1 MSSLDTDLLL
11 PPRGPVKWGWLTRMI
26 EKIAR
31 RAGVVSPDDSVQ
43 ISRTHGG
50 ITISPRRT
58 ITPVPDGSLDWS
70 VTKQGGYY
78 ACKGG
83 TLNIN
88 AVDPVTVADAFLG
101 VPGGDFVCVR
111 FEAALNDPTITP
123 RFWESMTDYTISA
136 TAPPAL
142 VAVSINTIREAQF
155 WLPGTRT
162 TGLIYIPIARITPDG
177 AVEQLKNLNFEIVLY
192 LRHQDFDIFD

>member
-31 RAGVVSPDDSVQ
+31 RAGVVSPDNSVQ
-43 ISRTHGG
+43 INRTTGG

-58 ITPVPDGSLDWS
+58 ATPAPEVPPNWS
-70 VTKQGGYY
+70 VTSEGGYY
-78 ACKGG
+78 SCTGG

-88 AVDPVTVADAFLG
+88 AIDSVTIADAFLA
-101 VPGGDFVCVR
+101 VPAGYVVCVR
-111 FEAALNDPTITP
+111 FEAALNDPTLTP
-123 RFWESMTDYTISA
+123 RFWESMADYTISA

-155 WLPGTRT
+155 WLPDTRT